1 MPQTSLQGKKSQTYL
16 QGGKVVTQ
24 SLKRKRRTTEISED
38 SENVY
43 PPSKVPA
50 LSNVSYTESC
60 HNGHTL
66 ENSCTPHQVSPLK
79 EQQEPAT
86 WSELRSATCFLTP
99 SSSTNVSSR
108 PSPLPS
114 FSWAD
119 GSQVWS
125 LMCLGDQKTL
135 TQRNPQLF
143 QRHPTLQPRM
153 RAILLDW
160 LIEVCEVYKLH
171 RETYYL
177 AMDYIDRYLSIHQ
190 NVPKNQLQLIGI
202 TCLFIAAKVEE
213 IYPPKIAEFAYVTD
227 GACTE
232 EEILG
237 KELVI
242 LKGLGWNLS
251 PVTTPGWL
259 NIYMQIES
267 GDWSRPNAFI
277 YPQYG
282 GLQYSQ
288 AAQLIDLA
296 TLDEGSL
303 KFSYSHIAAAAIYHT
318 QGRECALRVSRIP
331 WEQLAPCVKWI
342 TPFAIT
348 AAEEGSQFLLRSTIS
363 PVESHSGSGL
373 RATVPNI
380 VMDESHRIQTHV
392 VDLNMLEKAQQ
403 RLGDEIPSVD
413 ANESDS
419 NTESGR
425 QSPNESGLLTPPS
438 SSQKNSTTP
447 STTHP
452 PPQLHPYT

>member
-1 MPQTSLQGKKSQTYL
+1 MPQTSLHGKKSQTYL
-16 QGGKVVTQ
+16 QGGKLVTQ
-24 SLKRKRRTTEISED
+24 SSKRKRRATDISED

-43 PPSKVPA
+43 PPSKIPA
-50 LSNVSYTESC
+50 LSHVSYTESC
-60 HNGHTL
+60 HTVHPL
-66 ENSCTPHQVSPLK
+66 ENSCTQHQVSPLK

-86 WSELRSATCFLTP
+86 WSELRTSTCFLTP
-99 SSSTNVSSR
+99 SSSNNTSNR

-114 FSWAD
+114 FPWAD

-125 LMCLGDQKTL
+125 LMCLGDQKTI
-135 TQRNPQLF
+135 TQRNPQMF

-251 PVTTPGWL
+251 PVTAPGWL

-288 AAQLIDLA
+288 AAQLLDLA

-303 KFSYSHIAAAAIYHT
+303 KFPYSHIAAAAIYHT

-331 WEQLAPCVKWI
+331 WEQLAPCVKWL
-342 TPFAIT
+342 TPFAMT
-348 AAEEGSQFLLRSTIS
+348 TAEEDSQCLLRSAIT

-373 RATVPNI
+373 KATVPNI

-403 RLGDEIPSVD
+403 RLVDEIPSTD
-413 ANESDS
+413 TNESDS
-419 NTESGR
+419 NVESGR

-447 STTHP
+447 SRP
-452 PPQLHPYT
+452 PPQVGS